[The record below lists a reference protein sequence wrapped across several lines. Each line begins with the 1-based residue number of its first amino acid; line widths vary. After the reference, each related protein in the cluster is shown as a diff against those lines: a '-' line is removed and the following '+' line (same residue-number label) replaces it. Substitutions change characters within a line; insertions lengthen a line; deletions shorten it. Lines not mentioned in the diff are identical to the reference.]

1 MLEPLVPIAEACDLR
16 VPEEYRVPIAVVG
29 AGAIVDV
36 AHLPAYR
43 GAGLDVAGVF
53 DLDPGRASDVARR
66 HGIERVYGSL
76 DELLDDD
83 RIRVV
88 DIAVAPSAQ
97 PEIAEHALNSGKHLL
112 CQKPFVPDGET
123 GRRLLDLA
131 ARRGLR
137 VAVNQQL
144 RYDEGIAA
152 VRAMVARDWLGE
164 VTAMSFT
171 VNVVTDFTAWD
182 WLARSERLEI
192 MYHSIHYFDAIRAI
206 LGEPETVFCTG
217 SRTPGQA
224 VVGETRTMSTLV
236 FPGDVRALVHATHEN
251 RSGDGE
257 ASFRIDGTEGNIKGT
272 LGLLYDY
279 PHGRPDT
286 LEVSSRVLPTDGWL
300 RYPVTRRWIPDAF
313 AGPMGSL
320 LRAVATDREPDP
332 SGADNL
338 ATIAL
343 VNALYESMDTSRSVF
358 FERRSPI
365 D

>member
-1 MLEPLVPIAEACDLR
+1 MLEPLIPIAAECDLAVAPAHR
-16 VPEEYRVPIAVVG
+16 LPIAGVG

-43 GAGLDVAGVF
+43 MAGLDVAGLF
-53 DLDPGRASDVARR
+53 DLDESRAKEVAGR
-66 HGIERVYGSL
+66 HGIGHVYHTL
-76 DELLDDD
+76 DELLDDE
-83 RIRVV
+83 RVRVV

-97 PEIAEHALNSGKHLL
+97 PGIAERALRAGKNVL
-112 CQKPFVPDGET
+112 CQKPFVPDRET
-123 GRRLLDLA
+123 GLRLLGLA
-131 ARRGLR
+131 AERGLR
-137 VAVNQQL
+137 IGVNQQL

-152 VRAMVARDWLGE
+152 ARAMVAHGWLGE

-171 VNVVTDFTAWD
+171 VNVTTDFTAWD

-206 LGEPETVFCTG
+206 LGDPDSVFCSG

-224 VVGETRTMSTLV
+224 VTGETRTMSVLV
-236 FPGDVRALVHATHEN
+236 YPGNVRALVHATHEN

-257 ASFRIDGTEGNIKGT
+257 ASFRIDGTEGSVKGT

-286 LEVSSRVLPTDGWL
+286 LEVFSRVLPTDGWL

-320 LRAVATDREPDP
+320 LLAIATGGEPDP

-338 ATIAL
+338 GTIAL
-343 VNALYESMDTSRSVF
+343 VNALYESMDTGEAVRVRS
-358 FERRSPI
+358 
-365 D
+365 